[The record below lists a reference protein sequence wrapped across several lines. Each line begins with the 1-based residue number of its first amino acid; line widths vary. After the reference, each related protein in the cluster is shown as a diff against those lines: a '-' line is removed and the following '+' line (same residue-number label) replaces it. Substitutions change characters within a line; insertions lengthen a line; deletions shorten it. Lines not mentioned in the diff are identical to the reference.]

1 MCDDSIL
8 LLPFE
13 TIINAYVQSFP
24 RPFARPS
31 DGSVFCPQLYV
42 SLNILMHVVPR
53 FAPHKWGA
61 TLDVPMALDIIDKV
75 Q

>member
-1 MCDDSIL
+1 MCDDSLL

-42 SLNILMHVVPR
+42 SLNILMHIVPR

-61 TLDVPMALDIIDKV
+61 IIEVSMALDIIDKV